1 MSGAAAPPHFRE
13 RPSEAI
19 VNDAWLPAG
28 LAAFA
33 CALALYWGAL
43 WISLPLA
50 LLSLSMLLFFRNP
63 ERALPSESEAPD
75 AVVAPADG
83 RVLSVEE
90 IEEEGGEKRL
100 RIAIFLS
107 VFDVHVNRAPVAGRV
122 VSRERRGTRYFAAFK
137 PEALHHNVSHRLEL
151 EMADGRRVGVVQITG
166 WVARRI
172 VCHPEVGE
180 WLTRGARFGF
190 IRFGS
195 RTDVLLPRGSEA
207 RVKAGDRVRGG
218 ASVVAALRGA
228 E

>member
-1 MSGAAAPPHFRE
+1 MSGPAAPPHFRE
-13 RPSEAI
+13 RPREAI
-19 VNDAWLPAG
+19 VTDAWLPAG
-28 LAAFA
+28 LAALAGAVAFSLGVVWLA
-33 CALALYWGAL
+33 AIFGLTALG
-43 WISLPLA
+43 
-50 LLSLSMLLFFRNP
+50 MVLFFRNP

-75 AVVAPADG
+75 VVVAPADG

-107 VFDVHVNRAPVAGRV
+107 VFNVHVNRAPVAGRV
-122 VSRERRGTRYFAAFK
+122 VARERQGTRYFAAFK

-172 VCHPEVGE
+172 VCHPQIDE
-180 WLTRGARFGF
+180 WLTRGVRFGL

-195 RTDVLLPRGSEA
+195 RTDVLLPRGSMA
-207 RVKAGDRVRGG
+207 RVAAGDRVRGG
-218 ASVVAALRGA
+218 ATIVAALGGG